1 MSAHPSAADLRERL
15 AGLMV
20 GDARRLRT
28 ALDRGRRPVA
38 DLAREIEAA
47 EQRVARRRAA
57 VPEVRYPEALPVSE
71 RKDEILAAIR
81 DHQVV
86 ILAGETGSGKS
97 TQVPKIC
104 LELGR
109 GVQGVIGHTQPR
121 RLAARTVAERVA
133 EELGTD
139 LGDVVGYT
147 VRFTDRG
154 GDRTLVRVM
163 TDGILL
169 AELQRDRHLG
179 RYDTIIVDE
188 AHERSLNIDF
198 ILGYLRQ
205 LLPRRPDLKVIVTSA
220 TIDTQK
226 FSEHFGG
233 APIIE
238 VSGRTYP
245 VEVRYEPVVDDG
257 DDAGRDQIT
266 AIADAVVELEAEPP
280 GDVLVFLSGERE
292 IRDTAQALTDLQ
304 LRDTEVLPLYAR
316 LSAAEQHRIFA
327 PHPGR
332 RIVLA
337 TNVAETSLTV
347 PGIRYVV
354 DAGTARMSRYNRRT
368 KVQRL
373 PIEAISQAAA
383 NQRAGRCGR
392 VAPGVCIRLYS
403 EEDFLS
409 RPEYTEPEIL
419 RTNLASVILRMAA
432 VGLGDIAAFP
442 FVEPPDARS
451 IKDGVALLEELGAF
465 ELATGDP
472 SGLRRLTPMGRRLS
486 EIPLDPRL
494 ARMVIEA
501 DRHGCAREVM
511 VIAAALSIQ
520 DPRERPVDKRQTAD
534 ELHRRFATGSSDLLA
549 YVALWDHLREQQRAL
564 SSNQFRRL
572 CRTEFLN
579 YLRVREW
586 QDIYS
591 QVRSIAGGLG
601 IHPAPVDEPADPD
614 AVHQALL
621 AGLLSHVGL
630 RDDGRVERGGRDR
643 REYLGAFNARFAV
656 NPGSALFKNPPRW
669 VMAAEL
675 VETTR
680 LWARDVAR
688 IQPEWIER
696 IGAHLVQRTYAD
708 PSWSRRR
715 AGVVAVERVTLY
727 GLPIVAGRTVDY
739 GRIDPVVSRD
749 LFLGHALVE
758 GDWDTHHEFMAR
770 NAALLAEV
778 RGLEDRVRRRDILV
792 TDDALFDFF
801 DARVPPDVVSG
812 RHFDRWWKDARASE
826 PDRLDYT
833 LDLLVDPEG
842 GPIDVDDFPESW
854 TDESG
859 VTLALTYRYA
869 PGDEADGVTAHVPLA
884 LLNRVTAAG
893 LDWHVPGLRSEL
905 VTALIRSLP
914 KAVRRHF
921 VPAPEYATRFLSA
934 SSSADG
940 PLLEVLARALRQMTG
955 EVVRPDD
962 WQLERLPDHLRV
974 SFRVE
979 DERGRRVA
987 FGKDL
992 DALRRR
998 LGVHVQAAITRAV
1011 GPSLERTGLTAWPA
1025 DLDSLPRVVD
1035 APDGGG
1041 VRAHPALVD
1050 EGAASVGV
1058 RLLAT
1063 EAEQARAMWEGTRR
1077 LLVLS
1082 VPSPVG
1088 SMERVLRNATKLA
1101 LAASPEPT
1109 VHDLLDECVLAA
1121 LDELLAA
1128 AGGPAWDSEGF
1139 DALVAVVR
1147 GDLVERSLEVVEAV
1161 ARILRRRAAI
1171 STRLDAMVAP
1181 GLLSARLDVRRHLAR
1196 LVHRGFVPSTGAR
1209 RLADVERYLR
1219 GLEHRL
1225 DRLPTDP
1232 ARDAA
1237 WVARVAPLE
1246 DRYAELASS
1255 ASPAVDRAAL
1265 GRVRWML
1272 EELRVS
1278 LFAQSVGT
1286 PGKISEERVRRA
1298 LDEVMA

>member
-1 MSAHPSAADLRERL
+1 VPAPPSAEDLRARL
-15 AGLMV
+15 GGLMV
-20 GDARRLRT
+20 RDERRLRA
-28 ALDRGRRPVA
+28 ALDRGRVA
-38 DLAREIEAA
+38 LEDLARDVEAA

-57 VPEVRYPEALPVSE
+57 VPEVRYPESLPVSE

-81 DHQVV
+81 GHQVV
-86 ILAGETGSGKS
+86 VLAGETGSGKS
-97 TQVPKIC
+97 TQLPKIC

-169 AELQRDRHLG
+169 AELQRDRHLS

-220 TIDTQK
+220 TIDTEK
-226 FSEHFGG
+226 FAAHFGG

-245 VEVRYEPVVDDG
+245 VEVRYEPVVDDE
-257 DDAGRDQIT
+257 DDRDAGRDAIT
-266 AIADAVVELEAEPP
+266 AICDAVVELEHEPP

-292 IRDTAQALTDLQ
+292 IRDTAQALDDLR
-304 LRDTEVLPLYAR
+304 LRATEVLPLYAR
-316 LSAAEQHRIFA
+316 LSAAEQHRIFT

-354 DAGTARMSRYNRRT
+354 DAGTARVSRYNRRT

-373 PIEAISQAAA
+373 PIEPISQAAA

-419 RTNLASVILRMAA
+419 RTNLASVILQMSA

-442 FVEPPDARS
+442 FVDPPDARS
-451 IKDGVALLEELGAF
+451 IKDGIALLEELGAF
-465 ELATGDP
+465 DDE
-472 SGLRRLTPMGRRLS
+472 RRLTKLGRRLS

-494 ARMVIEA
+494 ARMVLEA
-501 DRHGCAREVM
+501 DRHGCPREVM

-520 DPRERPVDKRQTAD
+520 DPRERPVEKRQQAD
-534 ELHRRFATGSSDLLA
+534 ELHRRFAGGDSDLLA
-549 YVALWDHLREQQRAL
+549 YVQLWDHLREQQQAL
-564 SSNQFRRL
+564 SSNQFRKL
-572 CRTEFLN
+572 CRNEFLN

-591 QVRSIAGGLG
+591 KVRSIAGGLG
-601 IHPAPVDEPADPD
+601 IHPNTEPADPD

-621 AGLLSHVGL
+621 AGLLSHVGV
-630 RDDGRVERGGRDR
+630 RDEER
-643 REYLGAFNARFAV
+643 REYLGAFNARFAI
-656 NPGSALFKNPPRW
+656 NPGSALFKKPPRW

-696 IGAHLVQRTYAD
+696 VGAHLVKRTYSE
-708 PSWSRRR
+708 PTWSRRR
-715 AGVVAVERVTLY
+715 GGTVAVERVTLY
-727 GLPIVAGRTVDY
+727 GLPVVTGRSVDY
-739 GRIDPVVSRD
+739 GRIDPVLSRD

-758 GDWDTHHEFMAR
+758 GDWDTHHEFVRR
-770 NAALLAEV
+770 NADLVDEV
-778 RGLEDRVRRRDILV
+778 RGLEDRVRRRDVLV
-792 TDDALFDFF
+792 GEGALFDFF
-801 DARVPPDVVSG
+801 DERVPASVVSA
-812 RHFDRWWKDARASE
+812 RHFDRWWKDERRSQ
-826 PDRLDYT
+826 PHLLDYT
-833 LDLLVDPEG
+833 LDVLIDPDG
-842 GPIDVDDFPESW
+842 GPLALDDFPLSF
-854 TDESG
+854 DDPGG
-859 VTLALTYRYA
+859 VSVPLSYRFA

-884 LLNRVTAAG
+884 LLNRVTGAG
-893 LDWHVPGLRSEL
+893 LDWHVPGLRPEL

-914 KAVRRHF
+914 KALRRHF
-921 VPAPEYATRFLSA
+921 VPAPEYADRFLASVDGPSA
-934 SSSADG
+934 G
-940 PLLEVLARALRQMTG
+940 PLLDVLAGWLTRQTG

-962 WQLERLPDHLRV
+962 WVLERLPDHLRV

-1011 GPSLERTGLTAWPA
+1011 GPSLERTGLTSWPS
-1025 DLDSLPRVVD
+1025 DLPTLPRVVE
-1035 APDGGG
+1035 AASGSGA
-1041 VRAHPALVD
+1041 RARAYPALVD
-1050 EGAASVGV
+1050 EGPASVGV
-1058 RLLAT
+1058 RLLPT
-1063 EAEQARAMWEGTRR
+1063 EAEQERAMWDGTRR

-1082 VPSPVG
+1082 VPSPVA
-1088 SMERVLRNATKLA
+1088 SLQRVLKNSTKLA
-1101 LAASPEPT
+1101 LASSPEPT
-1109 VHDLLDECVLAA
+1109 VDDLLDSCVLAA
-1121 LDELLAA
+1121 LDELLVA
-1128 AGGPAWDSEGF
+1128 AGGPAWDAEGF
-1139 DALVAVVR
+1139 AAFEASVR
-1147 GDLVERSLEVVEAV
+1147 GDLVGRSLEVVEAV
-1161 ARILRRRAAI
+1161 AGILRRRAAL
-1171 STRLDAMVAP
+1171 SSRLDAVVAP
-1181 GLLSARLDVRRHLAR
+1181 GLLAARLDLRRHLAR
-1196 LVHRGFVPSTGAR
+1196 LVHRGFVTSTGAR
-1209 RLADVERYLR
+1209 RLADVDRYLR

-1225 DRLPTDP
+1225 DRLPKDP
-1232 ARDAA
+1232 ARDAS

-1246 DRYAELASS
+1246 ARYDELVAST
-1255 ASPAVDRAAL
+1255 SPSIDRAAL

-1286 PGKISEERVRRA
+1286 PTKISEERVRRA
-1298 LDEVMA
+1298 LDDVAGR